1 MPQVNFADPLSA
13 PSDLCLTPDQVAR
26 LQDQLSELFA
36 LLLGEE
42 TNVVLPNQQVLVAV
56 VEAARDASRRQTDD
70 HLRQLA
76 ELRASDSALQRENHE
91 LLAVRD
97 RLELRQAVWQSLPPE
112 SRESPEA
119 IAEYTARVRRD
130 TLRYQRTASSSSSRG
145 TGQGVR
151 GSRSSQVARSS
162 GSSQVA
168 RSSGSTWAHQP
179 ATATSGS
186 QTPSQTHNCPFLSPE
201 LGRQLTHYAR
211 YNELEGPVDPE
222 AICYH
227 WALRHDSFKLT
238 ASSVFSSMA
247 PVLTPAE
254 IDRFRALYARVDSSS
269 ITKRDVHAMRDMLVG
284 WVAELAANSDAY
296 RLALD

>member
-1 MPQVNFADPLSA
+1 MPQVNFADPLPV
-13 PSDLCLTPDQVAR
+13 PSDVHLTPDQVAR

-42 TNVVLPNQQVLVAV
+42 TNVVLPNQQVLLAV

-76 ELRASDSALQRENHE
+76 ELRASDQALQRENHE

-97 RLELRQAVWQSLPPE
+97 RLELRQAVWLLLPPE
-112 SRESPEA
+112 LRESPEA

-130 TLRYQRTASSSSSRG
+130 TLRYQRSASSSLSRG
-145 TGQGVR
+145 TTGDR

-168 RSSGSTWAHQP
+168 KSSGSTWAHRP
-179 ATATSGS
+179 ATATSGP
-186 QTPSQTHNCPFLSPE
+186 QTPSQTPDCPFLSPE

-227 WALRHDSFKLT
+227 WALRHDLFKLT
-238 ASSVFSSMA
+238 ASLVFSSMA

>member
-1 MPQVNFADPLSA
+1 MPQVNFADPLPA
-13 PSDLCLTPDQVAR
+13 PSDLSLTPDQVTR

-42 TNVVLPNQQVLVAV
+42 INVVLPNQQVLVAV

-76 ELRASDSALQRENHE
+76 ELRASDHALQHENHE

-112 SRESPEA
+112 SRESPAA

-130 TLRYQRTASSSSSRG
+130 TLRYQRSASSSSSRG
-145 TGQGVR
+145 TGHGVR
-151 GSRSSQVARSS
+151 GSR
-162 GSSQVA
+162 SSQVA

-179 ATATSGS
+179 ATATSGP
-186 QTPSQTHNCPFLSPE
+186 QTPSQSHDCPFLSPE

-296 RLALD
+296 RMALD

>member
-1 MPQVNFADPLSA
+1 MPQVNFADPLAA
-13 PSDLCLTPDQVAR
+13 PSDLCLTPDQVTR

-42 TNVVLPNQQVLVAV
+42 TNVVLPNQQVLLAV

-70 HLRQLA
+70 HRRQLA
-76 ELRASDSALQRENHE
+76 ELRASDHALQHENHE

-97 RLELRQAVWQSLPPE
+97 RLELRQTVWQLLPPE
-112 SRESPEA
+112 LRESPEA

-130 TLRYQRTASSSSSRG
+130 TLRYQRSASSSLSRG

-151 GSRSSQVARSS
+151 GSRSSQGANYQVATSS
-162 GSSQVA
+162 GSL
-168 RSSGSTWAHQP
+168 WAHQP
-179 ATATSGS
+179 ATAISEP
-186 QTPSQTHNCPFLSPE
+186 QTPSQTHDCPFLSPE

-227 WALRHDSFKLT
+227 WALRHDLFKLT
-238 ASSVFSSMA
+238 ASLVFSSMA